1 MEQSYIPPRFV
12 VGTGSFVDRE
22 PSAAA
27 LSVSER
33 SALTGARS
41 ALMASSAADA
51 GLGVGDDV
59 YYADE
64 DD

>member
-1 MEQSYIPPRFV
+1 MD
-12 VGTGSFVDRE
+12 G
-22 PSAAA
+22 SAAA

-41 ALMASSAADA
+41 ALMASSAAEA

-59 YYADE
+59 YYAD
-64 DD
+64 DDE